1 MQSSRVGSKC
11 VERSLILASLALLLL
26 LLSGNARAQTVE
38 PFSLNRFDP
47 APAGDRFFG
56 VPGADPGGHLTG
68 RVMLLGDY
76 AYRPLVLYR
85 NDGDESVGSVVND
98 QLFLHG
104 SFSLGLF
111 DRLNLSLNV
120 PVALVNQGDSPAA
133 GGVATPSPSGA
144 SFGDMRLSLRVR
156 IVGRARD
163 GAELGLGGSL
173 WLPTGNRANFAGD
186 AAVRGMPDV
195 IVAGEVGMFAYAAHV
210 GMTLRRERQVL
221 ASSVG
226 SDITTGGA
234 LGLLLAERKL
244 QVGPEIY
251 GTTTL
256 DDAFGRESSNFEGL
270 LGLRYRASDWV
281 FGAGAGPGFTRGLGT
296 PTLRVVAS
304 VAYAPEIG
312 DEKPAP
318 SDRDKDR
325 ILDQDDACPDTPGI
339 RDENPKQNGCP
350 DRDGDHVF
358 DKDDACPEEPGV
370 TNEDPKKN
378 GCPSDRDGDGIL
390 DSADACPDDAGEAN
404 EDPKKNGCPPDRD
417 GDGIVDAEDAC
428 PDVPGI
434 KSDDKEQHGCPG
446 DRDRDG
452 IRDDK
457 DACPDEKGKADPDPE
472 KNGCPT
478 LVRVTK
484 TEIVILQQVQFKTGS
499 DVILPASDELLTQV
513 AAVLREHDEI
523 RLIEVRGHTDNRGAA
538 AYNKKLS
545 DRRAAS
551 VMRWLTTRGE
561 IDASR
566 LSAKGYG
573 MDQPIDDNSTDAG
586 RQKNRRVEFKITDMK
601 RPSEASE

>member
-1 MQSSRVGSKC
+1 VARSVFAASFAVLTLLAAGDGS
-11 VERSLILASLALLLL
+11 
-26 LLSGNARAQTVE
+26 AQTVE
-38 PFSLNRFDP
+38 PFALNRFDP
-47 APAGDRFFG
+47 APAGDRFCG
-56 VPGADPGGHLTG
+56 VPGADPGGETTV

-85 NDGDESVGSVVND
+85 NDGDESVGSVVGD

-104 SFSLGLF
+104 GVSVGLF
-111 DRLNLSLNV
+111 ERLNLSLNV
-120 PVALVNQGDSPAA
+120 PVALVNSGDSPAA

-144 SFGDMRLSLRVR
+144 SFGDLRLTLRVR
-156 IVGRARD
+156 LVGKARE
-163 GAELGLGGSL
+163 GAELAIGGSL
-173 WLPTGNRANFAGD
+173 WLPTGDRESFAGD
-186 AAVRGMPDV
+186 DAVRGMPNV
-195 IVAGEVGMFAYAAHV
+195 VVAGELGMVAYAAHV

-226 SDITTGGA
+226 SDITTGAA
-234 LGLLLAERKL
+234 LGLLLADRKL

-270 LGLRYRASDWV
+270 LGVRYRASAWV

-296 PTLRVVAS
+296 PTLRVVGS
-304 VAYAPEIG
+304 VAYAPEP
-312 DEKPAP
+312 EPAKPAA
-318 SDRDKDR
+318 SDRDRDR
-325 ILDQDDACPDTPGI
+325 ILEEDDACPDTPGI

-350 DRDGDHVF
+350 DRDRDHVF
-358 DKDDACPEEPGV
+358 DADDACPDDPGV
-370 TNEDPKKN
+370 SDEDPKKN
-378 GCPSDRDGDGIL
+378 GCPADRDGDGIL
-390 DSADACPDDAGEAN
+390 DAVDACPDDAGEAN

-417 GDGIVDAEDAC
+417 GDGVVDAADAC

-434 KSDDKEQHGCPG
+434 KSDDKEQNGCPG
-446 DRDRDG
+446 DRDGDG

-472 KNGCPT
+472 KNGCPS

-484 TEIVILQQVQFKTGS
+484 TEILILQQVQFRTGS

-513 AAVLREHDEI
+513 SAVLREHPEI
-523 RLIEVRGHTDNRGAA
+523 KQIEVQGHTDNRGSAGF
-538 AYNKKLS
+538 NKKLS
-545 DRRAAS
+545 EKRAAS
-551 VMRWLTTRGE
+551 VMRWLTQRGN

-566 LSAKGYG
+566 LTAKGYG
-573 MDQPIDDNSTDAG
+573 MDTPIDDNSTDAG

-601 RPSEASE
+601 RPSEGNE